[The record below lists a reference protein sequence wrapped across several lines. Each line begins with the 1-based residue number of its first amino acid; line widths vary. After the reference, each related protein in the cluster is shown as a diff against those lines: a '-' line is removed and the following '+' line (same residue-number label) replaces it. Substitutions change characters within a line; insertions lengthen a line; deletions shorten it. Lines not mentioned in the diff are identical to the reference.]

1 MENFFAGHSHGPTPH
16 LIDGCPLCDHLK
28 AARNQAI
35 EHLTEALHLLAGL
48 RPETDRPTLRLNIG
62 PIDLTADDTGRC
74 HSIDLTAKQAE
85 ALSDAIDSMN
95 AYAGSEQPVDRD
107 LRDLADALNEV
118 GEAGGAQRHAELM
131 ARAERQ
137 NDESIA
143 SGEWS
148 AAAVAQNDTDLWDAV
163 NAAYAELDPVDITD
177 TVIRDREADL
187 ADVVKVLDE
196 AFGEIPYPYAEE
208 DVPLPLDQAQM
219 DALTSD
225 VENFLQDGGE

>member
-1 MENFFAGHSHGPTPH
+1 MEDFFAGHSHGPTPH

-28 AARNQAI
+28 TARNQAI
-35 EHLTEALHLLAGL
+35 EHLSEALHLLAGI
-48 RPETDRPTLRLNIG
+48 RPETDRPTLRLNIA

-74 HSIDLTAKQAE
+74 HSIDLSAKQAE

-95 AYAGSEQPVDRD
+95 AYAGSEPP
-107 LRDLADALNEV
+107 
-118 GEAGGAQRHAELM
+118 
-131 ARAERQ
+131 ARPMPGLVE
-137 NDESIA
+137 EIPT
-143 SGEWS
+143 GEWS
-148 AAAVAQNDTDLWDAV
+148 AAAVAQYDTDLWDAV

-196 AFGEIPYPYAEE
+196 AFGDIPCPYAEE

-219 DALTSD
+219 DVLTSE
-225 VENFLQDGGE
+225 VESFLKDGDA